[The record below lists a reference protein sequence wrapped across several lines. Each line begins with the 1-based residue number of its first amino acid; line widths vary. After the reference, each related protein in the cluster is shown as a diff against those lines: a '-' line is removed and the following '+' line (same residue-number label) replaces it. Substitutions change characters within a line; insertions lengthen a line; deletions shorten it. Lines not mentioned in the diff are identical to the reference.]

1 MIMMIS
7 SHGLHR
13 KCFYTLFSFFFR
25 AKRGK
30 HFLHIISLYL
40 SARSAETFFYT
51 LFSFIFPREA
61 WKMFFNPLYS
71 FIFPRE
77 ARENFFTPYLP
88 VFFRAK
94 REKHVLHPIFF
105 VFFRAKRGKKV
116 ITRHQCSR
124 SRREFAGKKIVVYRP
139 ECLYVDVNML
149 M

>member
-13 KCFYTLFSFFFR
+13 NFFCTLFSFFS
-25 AKRGK
+25 RGK
-30 HFLHIISLYL
+30 YFLHIISLCP